1 MQTEISYRG
10 DNTDHRALL
19 NLVQWFGYR
28 KSMLIFRELRNAKRY
43 LDAHPTWD
51 PNQFL
56 NTTCFAIEMGGVS
69 GHPVR
74 RLFAKFF
81 GEDVLAAWIAS

>member
-1 MQTEISYRG
+1 MQTEIHYRG
-10 DNTDHRALL
+10 DNNDHRALL

-28 KSMLIFRELRNAKRY
+28 KSILIFRELRNAM
-43 LDAHPTWD
+43 
-51 PNQFL
+51 
-56 NTTCFAIEMGGVS
+56 CFAIEMGGVS
-69 GHPVR
+69 GHPVL